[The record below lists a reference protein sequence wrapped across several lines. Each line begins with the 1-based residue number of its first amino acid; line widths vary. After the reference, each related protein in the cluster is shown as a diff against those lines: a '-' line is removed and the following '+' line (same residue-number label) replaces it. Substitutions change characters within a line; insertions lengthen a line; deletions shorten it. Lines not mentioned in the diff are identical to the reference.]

1 MTSPSRLESDVYDS
15 VTRSMV
21 NVRNMLRGAEAS
33 LQELPDSLIENGAA
47 RGIGTVIH
55 LINRAD
61 TGCVEVMR
69 SLHNQFPSGVGT
81 EEDVGG

>member
-1 MTSPSRLESDVYDS
+1 MTCPSNLESDVYDS

-21 NVRNMLRGAEAS
+21 NVRNMLRGAESS
-33 LQELPDSLIENGAA
+33 LQEIPASLIENGAA

-69 SLHNQFPSGVGT
+69 SLHNQFPSGVGKG
-81 EEDVGG
+81 EER

>member
-1 MTSPSRLESDVYDS
+1 MTCPSNLESDVYDS

-21 NVRNMLRGAEAS
+21 NVRNMLRGAESS
-33 LQELPDSLIENGAA
+33 LQEIPASLIENGAA

-61 TGCVEVMR
+61 TGCVEIMR
-69 SLHNQFPSGVGT
+69 SLHNQFPSGVGSG
-81 EEDVGG
+81 EER